1 MNNWIKMVIVKYES
15 LQSFKTNNSVNFL
28 EKHDVV
34 N

>member
-1 MNNWIKMVIVKYES
+1 MNNCIKTVIEKYES
-15 LQSFKTNNSVNFL
+15 LQSFTANKFVNFL